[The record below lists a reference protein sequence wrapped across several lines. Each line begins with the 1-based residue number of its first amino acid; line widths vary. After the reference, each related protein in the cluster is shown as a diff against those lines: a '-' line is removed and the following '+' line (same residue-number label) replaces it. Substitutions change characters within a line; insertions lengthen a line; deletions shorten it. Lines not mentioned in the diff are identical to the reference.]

1 MSKKEKTK
9 KIKQE
14 KSLKRNKRSLGVV
27 LVLSMLICL
36 LASNLLI
43 AVSSYS
49 ITKKELVDEAYT
61 NIYNLIDAVAMDVD
75 SINDGYFASLEI
87 LSQVT
92 IFRDTNNTLR
102 QKTDW
107 LNAISAVNKV
117 FDNMMFIDAN
127 GNAIDANG
135 NAIDEVGQIRNDSLA
150 PYFTNAMLGR
160 RYVMDPTMFGDQLLM
175 IYSVPVYDLKA
186 DICGVLCGIVQGE
199 TLTNTVEGLSI
210 GNGNHPFLINMNTGV
225 VVADVAFDNVKRAAN
240 VVKNTTGKMHDLL
253 IEACGGARGAG
264 EVSFAGMGDMFMAY
278 RPVGGNCSWA
288 IVCYAPQADF
298 IGGLAKILRVT
309 IISLVVSAVL
319 VISVGMLIT
328 GKSIKPLKVVEK
340 AIHEIATGNADLTTR
355 IAVKTNDEI
364 GSVVVGFNQFTG
376 KLQAIVKEIKGSE
389 VNLSSAGKSLESIS
403 QETASSI
410 TQIMANIGSVSNQIL
425 NQASSVEETAGAVN
439 EIASNIESLER
450 MIANQSTG
458 VTQAS
463 AAVEQMIGN
472 ISSVNHSVEKMAVS
486 FDELLDNTKVGSQK
500 QADVNEK
507 IKQIEAQSKILQ
519 DANQAIGTIASQ
531 TNLLAMN
538 AAIEAAHA
546 GDAGKGFS
554 VVADEIR
561 KLSETS
567 SNQTK
572 RIREELKKIKES
584 IANVVEASEESRIA
598 FNSVTDKITETD
610 QVIQQIRAAMEEQN
624 TGSRQISQALHV
636 MNDSTSEVRVASAE
650 MAAGNKAILDEI
662 QHLQNATMAIKDSV
676 QEMELGAQQINENG
690 ASLSEV
696 TNAVNDSI
704 VQISEQ
710 IGQFK
715 V

>member
-1 MSKKEKTK
+1 MSDKEKAK
-9 KIKQE
+9 KIKPQ
-14 KSLKRNKRSLGVV
+14 KSQKRNKRSLGVV

-36 LASNLLI
+36 MASNLLI

-92 IFRDTNNTLR
+92 LFRDTNNTLR

-117 FDNMMFIDAN
+117 FDNMMF
-127 GNAIDANG
+127 IDANG

-253 IEACGGARGAG
+253 MEACGGARGAD

-278 RPVGGNCSWA
+278 R

-355 IAVKTNDEI
+355 IAVKTDDEI